1 MTGRAPVRAT
11 APAARRAPAGND
23 PRRDAS
29 RPGAVDRDGPL
40 RDGTSRAASGRDGRP
55 RARAPRDTE
64 RSVDAARPVQQRA
77 ARGATAGL
85 PPVPGAAAVHD
96 EPVRPAQR
104 GTTPGAG
111 ERRRRGV
118 AAPAV
123 EPATARAA
131 TTPRGTGARAGAARA
146 SAPRTSTGRAT
157 PLAASRTTSAPR
169 TARPDDP
176 APRTSVPR
184 TAGRATT
191 PGVAPLRAPAPR
203 ASSSTRTPPAGERVL
218 RPGPAGRTTV
228 RRGLVPSEGVRV
240 PARRVP
246 PPPAPPR
253 EPADPH
259 RRQAVLTVL
268 VLVLLTVFAGRLVY
282 IQGFQGEAIAAKA
295 LEERL
300 SYAEL
305 IAARGQIMDAN
316 GKPLATSVER
326 YTMHVNQREL
336 AEWELKGSDPLV
348 AGPAGAAARIAPI
361 LGMNPAEL
369 GAVLTGDAKYK
380 VVQRDVLPAQVRA
393 IRDLKIYSI
402 GFDPTPKRVYPN
414 GIVAGNLLGWV
425 NREGQGASG
434 LEALLDDRLAGTP
447 GLAVWERGRLGQ
459 EIPGGFQDGTSP
471 QAGDSVQLTLLNDL
485 QFYAQE
491 AIDARVAETGASSGV
506 IVVLDPRTGELLA
519 LADSGAVDPNQP
531 AAGNLRG
538 SSAISDVFEP
548 GSTAKVV
555 TMAAALELGL
565 TTPTTPYE
573 VPYQY
578 TTANEQTFKDSH
590 EHAGLKLT
598 TTGVL
603 AESSNTGT
611 VMIGQDIPQQV
622 RHDYLAKFGFGS
634 QLGIEL
640 PNESRGLLHPAE
652 DWDGR
657 TKYAVLFGQGVSVT
671 ALQATSV
678 FATIANDGVRVEPHL
693 IKGWTSA
700 DGTPAAA
707 EPPTST
713 QVVSPQTADTVLT
726 MLESAVDE
734 GTGGNAAIPG
744 YRVAGK
750 TGTAQK
756 FNPNGITASF
766 IGVAPADDPRVAVGV
781 FLQDPRSSEW
791 GGTVAAPVFSDVAGF
806 ALQELGVAPS
816 GVPAELFP
824 TTWE

>member
-1 MTGRAPVRAT
+1 M
-11 APAARRAPAGND
+11 
-23 PRRDAS
+23 S
-29 RPGAVDRDGPL
+29 
-40 RDGTSRAASGRDGRP
+40 
-55 RARAPRDTE
+55 
-64 RSVDAARPVQQRA
+64 
-77 ARGATAGL
+77 
-85 PPVPGAAAVHD
+85 
-96 EPVRPAQR
+96 
-104 GTTPGAG
+104 AG
-111 ERRRRGV
+111 E
-118 AAPAV
+118 
-123 EPATARAA
+123 A
-131 TTPRGTGARAGAARA
+131 TT
-146 SAPRTSTGRAT
+146 
-157 PLAASRTTSAPR
+157 
-169 TARPDDP
+169 
-176 APRTSVPR
+176 
-184 TAGRATT
+184 
-191 PGVAPLRAPAPR
+191 
-203 ASSSTRTPPAGERVL
+203 TRTPTTRTPAAGTRALLPV
-218 RPGPAGRTTV
+218 PAGRTAV
-228 RRGLVPSEGVRV
+228 RRGLVPGAGTRV
-240 PARRVP
+240 PVRRVP

-295 LEERL
+295 LQDRL

-305 IAARGQIMDAN
+305 IAARGQITDAH

-336 AEWELKGSDPLV
+336 AKWKDRRSDPPL
-348 AGPAGAAARIAPI
+348 AGPAGAAAKIAPI
-361 LGMNPAEL
+361 LNMDPAEL
-369 GAVLTGDAKYK
+369 GAVLTGDAQYR

-434 LEALLDDRLAGTP
+434 LEALLDERLAGTS
-447 GLAVWERGRLGQ
+447 GVAVWERGRLGQ
-459 EIPGGFQDGTSP
+459 EIPGGYQDGTSP

-531 AAGNLRG
+531 SAGNLRG

-590 EHAGLKLT
+590 EHAGLQLT

-622 RHDYLAKFGFGS
+622 RHDYLAKFGFGA

-640 PNESRGLLHPAE
+640 PNESKGLLHASD

-678 FATIANDGVRVEPHL
+678 FATIANDGVRVQPHL

-700 DGTPAAA
+700 DGTPAPVA
-707 EPPTST
+707 PPVST

-766 IGVAPADDPRVAVGV
+766 IGVAPADDPRIAVGV

-816 GVPAELFP
+816 GVPAQLFP

>member
-1 MTGRAPVRAT
+1 MTGRAPVRTT
-11 APAARRAPAGND
+11 APAARRAPAGSD

-29 RPGAVDRDGPL
+29 RPGTVDRDGSL
-40 RDGTSRAASGRDGRP
+40 RGAVSRATSTGDGPVRP
-55 RARAPRDTE
+55 GGSREVE
-64 RSVDAARPVQQRA
+64 RSVDVARPAPQRA
-77 ARGATAGL
+77 ARGAVGL
-85 PPVPGAAAVHD
+85 RAVPGAAGAR
-96 EPVRPAQR
+96 EESVRPQPR
-104 GTTPGAG
+104 GTTPATGA
-111 ERRRRGV
+111 RRRRGAPADAGPARASTPRSTGAPTTAPRTSTPRTSAPRASSPRTSTPRTSTPRAARTDDSPTRTSAPRS
-118 AAPAV
+118 AAPRRSGGA
-123 EPATARAA
+123 PTGTA
-131 TTPRGTGARAGAARA
+131 PLRA
-146 SAPRTSTGRAT
+146 SAPR
-157 PLAASRTTSAPR
+157 AAA
-169 TARPDDP
+169 
-176 APRTSVPR
+176 
-184 TAGRATT
+184 
-191 PGVAPLRAPAPR
+191 
-203 ASSSTRTPPAGERVL
+203 SSTRTPAVDRVL
-218 RPGPAGRTTV
+218 RPGPGGRTAV
-228 RRGLVPSEGVRV
+228 RRGLVPSAGDRV
-240 PARRVP
+240 PGRRVP
-246 PPPAPPR
+246 PPPTPPR

-282 IQGFQGEAIAAKA
+282 IQGLQGEAIAAEA
-295 LEERL
+295 LQERL

-305 IAARGQIMDAN
+305 IAARGQITDAN

-348 AGPAGAAARIAPI
+348 AGPAGAAAKIAPI
-361 LGMNPAEL
+361 LGMDPAEL
-369 GAVLTGDAKYK
+369 GAVLTGDAQYK

-393 IRDLKIYSI
+393 IRDLRIYSI

-434 LEALLDDRLAGTP
+434 LEALLDDRLAGTK
-447 GLAVWERGRLGQ
+447 GVAIWERGRLGQ

-471 QAGDSVQLTLLNDL
+471 EAGDSVQLTLLNDL

-531 AAGNLRG
+531 ADGNLRG

-578 TTANEQTFKDSH
+578 TTANDQTFKDSH
-590 EHAGLKLT
+590 EHAGLQLT

-640 PNESRGLLHPAE
+640 PNESRGLLHPSD

-678 FATIANDGVRVEPHL
+678 FATIANDGVRVQPHL

-700 DGTPAAA
+700 DGAAVPV
-707 EPPTST
+707 EPPLST

-816 GVPAELFP
+816 GAPAQLFP